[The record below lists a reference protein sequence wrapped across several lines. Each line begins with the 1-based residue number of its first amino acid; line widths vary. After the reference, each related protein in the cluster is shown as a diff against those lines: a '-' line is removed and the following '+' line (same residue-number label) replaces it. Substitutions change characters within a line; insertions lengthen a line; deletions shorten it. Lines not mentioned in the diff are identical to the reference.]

1 MTTVYELLAVK
12 QLDKKLTTLRPY
24 FHLMPNRGW
33 IFYIRNALSV
43 STGNLAKLM
52 GIKQPSVVAMEQR
65 EVDKTITLET
75 LEKAANAVGCDLF
88 YAFVPKDSF
97 EKFIDSKRKE
107 LVNRVINE
115 TNLTM
120 SLEEQ
125 GLSKKDLSEQKDLLM
140 DDVRLKPLKQL
151 WRDL

>member
-1 MTTVYELLAVK
+1 MTTAYELLTVK
-12 QLDKKLTTLRPY
+12 QLDKKLGVLRPY
-24 FHLMPNRGW
+24 FNLIPNRGW
-33 IFYIRNALSV
+33 IFYIRNALSI

-52 GIKQPSVVAMEQR
+52 GLKQPSVVAMEQR
-65 EVDKTITLET
+65 EADKSITLET
-75 LEKAANAVGCDLF
+75 LEKAANAVGCDVF

-97 EKFIDSKRKE
+97 EKFVDSKRRE
-107 LVNRVINE
+107 LVNRIITE

-125 GLSKKDLSEQKDLLM
+125 GLSKKEIAEQTNLLM
-140 DDVRLKPLKQL
+140 DDMRIKPLKKL

>member
-1 MTTVYELLAVK
+1 MTTAYELLTVK
-12 QLDKKLTTLRPY
+12 QLDKKLGALRPY
-24 FHLMPNRGW
+24 FNLAPNRGW
-33 IFYIRNALSV
+33 IFYIRNALSI

-52 GIKQPSVVAMEQR
+52 GLKQPSIVAMEQR
-65 EVDKTITLET
+65 EADKSITLET
-75 LEKAANAVGCDLF
+75 LEKAANAVGCDVF

-97 EKFIDSKRKE
+97 EKFVDSKRRE
-107 LVNRVINE
+107 LVNRIITE

-125 GLSKKDLSEQKDLLM
+125 GLSKKEIAEQTNLLM
-140 DDVRLKPLKQL
+140 DDMRIKPLKKL

>member
-1 MTTVYELLAVK
+1 MTTAYELLTIK
-12 QLDKKLTTLRPY
+12 QLDKKLGPLRSY
-24 FHLMPNRGW
+24 FHFMSNRGW
-33 IFYIRNALSV
+33 IFYIRNALEI

-65 EVDKTITLET
+65 EADNTITLET
-75 LEKAANAVGCDLF
+75 LEKAANAMGCDLF

-97 EKFIDSKRKE
+97 EKFVDSKRRE
-107 LVNRVINE
+107 LVNRIITE

-125 GLSKKDLSEQKDLLM
+125 GLSKKEIAEQANLLM
-140 DDVRLKPLKQL
+140 DDLRIKPLKQL

>member
-1 MTTVYELLAVK
+1 MTTAYELLTVK
-12 QLDKKLTTLRPY
+12 QLDKKLGPLRSY
-24 FHLMPNRGW
+24 FHLISNRGW
-33 IFYIRNALSV
+33 IFYIRNALSI
-43 STGNLAKLM
+43 SSGNLAKLM
-52 GIKQPSVVAMEQR
+52 GIKQSSVVAMEQR
-65 EVDKTITLET
+65 EAEKTITLET
-75 LEKAANAVGCDLF
+75 LEKAANAFGCDVF

-97 EKFIDSKRKE
+97 EKFIDAKRKE

-125 GLSKKDLSEQKDLLM
+125 GLNKKDLIEQMNLLM